1 MKFQVF
7 FIIIL
12 SHITLLAQEK
22 TIPAKLLSKTPITT
36 ARYIGTDA
44 FGWKY
49 TIQNNVFKKEKDG
62 RSVKYNSVSLGDIYR
77 VDLQNPLQVVLFY
90 KNFNTAVLLDSQL
103 NETTRINFSEL
114 QQPLLAEAVGLASQN
129 RLWVYDTNTQQVGLY
144 DTATNTFKALTPPF
158 NKTLQ
163 YYQSGYNYFYWADD
177 VNNLY
182 AVNPFGKVNFLGKL
196 PDFKKI
202 QLVND
207 KQVLL
212 EKDMILYLYNPENT
226 SLKKIA
232 IVEKTFENFY
242 YSAQI
247 LSIFTNNE
255 IIQYNVTLPE

>member
-1 MKFQVF
+1 MKFQLF

-12 SHITLLAQEK
+12 SHITLFAQEK
-22 TIPAKLLSKTPITT
+22 TIPAQLLTKTPIATE
-36 ARYIGTDA
+36 RYIGTDA

-49 TIQNNVFKKEKDG
+49 TIKNNVFRKEKDG
-62 RSVKYNSVSLGDIYR
+62 KSLRYNSVSLGDIYR
-77 VDLQNPLQVVLFY
+77 VDLQNPLQIVLFY

-103 NETTRINFSEL
+103 NETTRVNFSQL
-114 QQPLLAEAVGLASQN
+114 QQPLLAEAIGLASQN

-144 DTATNTFKALTPPF
+144 DINKDTFKALTPPF

-163 YYQSGYNYFYWADD
+163 YYKSDYNYFYWVDTT
-177 VNNLY
+177 NNLY
-182 AVNPFGKVNFLGKL
+182 AVNPFGKVNFLGQLPVFTKL
-196 PDFKKI
+196 
-202 QLVND
+202 QLIND

-212 EKDMILYLYNPENT
+212 EKDSTLYLYNPENT

-232 IVEKTFENFY
+232 IMEKTFENFV